1 VISSEAKLRR
11 QVPFPSATHHG
22 GQALGTRNNAAL
34 ASADTD
40 ANRFVQV
47 ETVTNVPGLFCCIE
61 KRWSTTALQNASE
74 ITASGMAATFW
85 SAAVFC
91 RF

>member
-1 VISSEAKLRR
+1 MKMRHSNRAIPAEGCGSER
-11 QVPFPSATHHG
+11 
-22 GQALGTRNNAAL
+22 
-34 ASADTD
+34 

-47 ETVTNVPGLFCCIE
+47 ETVTNVPGLTGFITSQK
-61 KRWSTTALQNASE
+61 KRQNTAALQNASE
-74 ITASGMAATFW
+74 LAFRMTATFW